1 MIEVLVYPEFQSLN
15 RDLESW
21 IDFLPNNEDEYTN
34 LVVAKHTGFN
44 TYPRPFLKLKDWIVN
59 KVSPDREM
67 ESVSYTHL
75 TLPTNREV

>member
-44 TYPRPFLKLKDWIVN
+44 TYPRPF
-59 KVSPDREM
+59 
-67 ESVSYTHL
+67 
-75 TLPTNREV
+75 